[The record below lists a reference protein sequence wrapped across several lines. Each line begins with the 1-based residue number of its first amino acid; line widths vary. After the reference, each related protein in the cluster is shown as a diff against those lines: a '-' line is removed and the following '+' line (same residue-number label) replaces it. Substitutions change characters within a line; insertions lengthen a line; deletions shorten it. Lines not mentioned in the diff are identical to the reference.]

1 MGFSVE
7 CNNVEV
13 LIGFRVNAIKGA
25 RSDESFGKVIH
36 YISAR
41 KLFID

>member
-7 CNNVEV
+7 CKNIVV
-13 LIGFRVNAIKGA
+13 LIGFRVNAIEGA
-25 RSDESFGKVIH
+25 RGDESFGKMIH

-41 KLFID
+41 KLLID